1 MKNLI
6 LKTIAWI
13 AAALLFLSGMALDS
27 ASWIPCIVCSAATV
41 YLALFAY
48 ANKMFYGQ
56 KEERR

>member
-13 AAALLFLSGMALDS
+13 AAALLFISGMALDS
-27 ASWIPCIVCSAATV
+27 DSRTPAIVCIVALA

-56 KEERR
+56 KEDRK